1 MKKAKIILTV
11 IVVLGTIGGS
21 LAFKASRT
29 YNIFYSFGTTIRAG
43 EELQGCVLSIALRL
57 TAVPVGG
64 FITTLYSSAFTE
76 QTNTCT
82 ARVTTSM

>member
-1 MKKAKIILTV
+1 MKPEKIILSIIAIMG
-11 IVVLGTIGGS
+11 IVGGS

-29 YNIFYSFGTTIRAG
+29 YNIFYSFGTTIKSG
-43 EELQGCVLSIALRL
+43 EELQGCVLSISLRL

-64 FITTLYSSAFTE
+64 FITTLYSSAFSE

>member
-1 MKKAKIILTV
+1 MKKAKIILVTIAIFGV
-11 IVVLGTIGGS
+11 IGGS
-21 LAFKASRT
+21 LAFKTSRN

-43 EELQGCVLSIALRL
+43 EELQGCVLSIALKL
-57 TAVPVGG
+57 TAIPTGG